1 MRLGI
6 EFFKVCFLIRPFASP
21 TPNVTMPLVQLLR
34 SRVQFAIP
42 LLRQSIRVSTSSG
55 PTRPRCFV
63 TTLSRAQE
71 VETTASATITAT
83 DEAIEETAAAETS
96 GEDSVRI
103 DISKPPSF
111 VFSPKPKPSITGF
124 VIRKVDTTAG
134 PGVVIK
140 TLPRVNVIRSHT
152 NALEQGYSIV
162 RISKFISVLRDPTVT
177 PLGAAIIR
185 RISLNPDNS
194 MASKTFLIH
203 SNEVLREREFM
214 RGPANSTQSPVM
226 AKLGITSIE
235 DDRHRYIVENLRD
248 VGFGAANSLNAQV
261 KSLINRWQRV
271 EFFATR
277 RLAENIEAIRKA
289 PKDTNVIYEW
299 QTGKLLSLPAAE
311 ALDKAATEQRYL
323 IHAIRR
329 AAGVPDPGFISH
341 ILPWSPDLF
350 TDIIHYFKKAE
361 RQASAILKRPPGA
374 LMATVIGED
383 SRYEL
388 PVEEVLEKFSN
399 TGNAILQKTK
409 ILIDCCISGEQDLH
423 SIRITNMRKADKKV
437 MKNLQSLRKYPTE
450 NRVLINTMTGGKS
463 YLRSDGIRVVE
474 DQIDRNIRIITSIL
488 SEMGISP
495 MVANQPAPAT
505 PKPLIRRYGFSIFP
519 RNRREF
525 STTASRSRQ
534 PSRGGGR
541 KPFHNPR
548 YGLPE
553 GSISRLI
560 REKKTPEAPPQLQP
574 RPAPGDSV
582 RDKMAE
588 KERERSKAMSG
599 LTYSLLPGDR
609 QEGGSASVQAVLEKE
624 SFQDVGMWESGS
636 EAGALTDESGI
647 EPLRK
652 GDLCEIR

>member
-1 MRLGI
+1 MRLGT
-6 EFFKVCFLIRPFASP
+6 EFFKVCSLIRPFASP

-42 LLRQSIRVSTSSG
+42 LLRQSIRVGTSSG
-55 PTRPRCFV
+55 PIRPRCFV
-63 TTLSRAQE
+63 TTLPRAQE
-71 VETTASATITAT
+71 VETDATAT
-83 DEAIEETAAAETS
+83 VAATAEAIEETAAVGTS
-96 GEDSVRI
+96 GEDFVRI
-103 DISKPPSF
+103 DISKPPAF

-124 VIRKVDTTAG
+124 VIRKVDSTAVSG
-134 PGVVIK
+134 MVVK
-140 TLPRVNVIRSHT
+140 TLPRVKVIRSHT

-177 PLGAAIIR
+177 LLGAAIVR

-194 MASKTFLIH
+194 MTSKTFLIH
-203 SNEVLREREFM
+203 SNDVLREREFM
-214 RGPANSTQSPVM
+214 RGPASSTQSPIM
-226 AKLGITSIE
+226 ENLKITSIE

-248 VGFGAANSLNAQV
+248 VGLGAANSLNVQV
-261 KSLINRWQRV
+261 RSLINRWQRV

-277 RLAENIEAIRKA
+277 RLAENIEAIQKA
-289 PKDTNVIYEW
+289 PKGTNVIYEW
-299 QTGKLLSLPAAE
+299 QTGQLLSLPAVE
-311 ALDKAATEQRYL
+311 ALEKAATEQRYL

-329 AAGVPDPGFISH
+329 AAGVPDPGFIGH
-341 ILPWSPDLF
+341 ILPWSSDLF
-350 TDIIHYFKKAE
+350 TDTIRQFKKAE

-409 ILIDCCISGEQDLH
+409 TLIDCCIAGEQDLH

-437 MKNLQSLRKYPTE
+437 MKNLKSLRKYPTE
-450 NRVLINTMTGGKS
+450 DRVLINTMTGGKS
-463 YLRSDGIRVVE
+463 HLRSDAIRVVE
-474 DQIDRNIRIITSIL
+474 DQINRNIRIITFIL
-488 SEMGISP
+488 SEMGIP
-495 MVANQPAPAT
+495 PIVANQPAPGI
-505 PKPLIRRYGFSIFP
+505 PKLLIRRYGSSILP
-519 RNRREF
+519 GNRRAF
-525 STTASRSRQ
+525 STAASRSRQ
-534 PSRGGGR
+534 PSRGRNPSHYDPRRGPPGG
-541 KPFHNPR
+541 
-548 YGLPE
+548 
-553 GSISRLI
+553 SSSRLNW
-560 REKKTPEAPPQLQP
+560 EKKVPEAPPQLWP
-574 RPAPGDSV
+574 KPAPGDSV

-588 KERERSKAMSG
+588 KERERSKTMSG

-609 QEGGSASVQAVLEKE
+609 QEGGSASVQAVVEKE

-636 EAGALTDESGI
+636 EAGVLTDESGI

>member
-42 LLRQSIRVSTSSG
+42 LLRQSIRVGTSSG
-55 PTRPRCFV
+55 PIRPRCFV
-63 TTLSRAQE
+63 TTLPRAQE
-71 VETTASATITAT
+71 VETDATTTAT
-83 DEAIEETAAAETS
+83 AEAIEETAAVGTS

-103 DISKPPSF
+103 DISKPPSL

-124 VIRKVDTTAG
+124 VIRKVDSTRTG
-134 PGVVIK
+134 PGTVAK
-140 TLPRVNVIRSHT
+140 TLPRINVIRSHT
-152 NALEQGYSIV
+152 NALDQGYSIV

-177 PLGAAIIR
+177 LLGAAIVR

-194 MASKTFLIH
+194 MTSRTFLIH
-203 SNEVLREREFM
+203 SSDVLREREFM
-214 RGPANSTQSPVM
+214 RGPANSTQSPIM
-226 AKLGITSIE
+226 EKLKITSIE

-248 VGFGAANSLNAQV
+248 VGLGAANSLNVQV
-261 KSLINRWQRV
+261 KSLIDRWQRV
-271 EFFATR
+271 KFFATR
-277 RLAENIEAIRKA
+277 RLAENIEAIQKA
-289 PKDTNVIYEW
+289 PKGTNVIYEW
-299 QTGKLLSLPAAE
+299 QTGQLLSLPAVE
-311 ALDKAATEQRYL
+311 ALDKAVTEHQYL

-329 AAGVPDPGFISH
+329 AAGVPDRGFIGH

-350 TDIIHYFKKAE
+350 TDIIRNFKKAE

-409 ILIDCCISGEQDLH
+409 TLIDCCIAGEPDLH
-423 SIRITNMRKADKKV
+423 SIRLTNMRKADKKI
-437 MKNLQSLRKYPTE
+437 MNNLKSLRKYPTE
-450 NRVLINTMTGGKS
+450 DRVSINTMTGGKS
-463 YLRSDGIRVVE
+463 HLRSDAIRVVE
-474 DQIDRNIRIITSIL
+474 DQINRNIRIITSIL
-488 SEMGISP
+488 SEMGIP
-495 MVANQPAPAT
+495 PTVANQPAPGT
-505 PKPLIRRYGFSIFP
+505 LKLPIRRYGFSIFP
-519 RNRREF
+519 GNRRAF
-525 STTASRSRQ
+525 STAASRSRQ
-534 PSRGGGR
+534 QSRSRSPSRYNLR
-541 KPFHNPR
+541 R
-548 YGLPE
+548 SLPE
-553 GSISRLI
+553 GSSPRLNWG
-560 REKKTPEAPPQLQP
+560 KKAPEAPPQLWP
-574 RPAPGDSV
+574 KPAPGDSV

-588 KERERSKAMSG
+588 KEKERFETMSG

-609 QEGGSASVQAVLEKE
+609 QEGGSASVQAVVEKE

-636 EAGALTDESGI
+636 DEAGVLTDESGI